1 MEEYENIIVIKHED
15 MDWIVEHRS
24 NIHELTFIGM
34 FNGYTKYTKNIS
46 AELAGYSW
54 SHYKYIG
61 HILCEREFDD
71 EIVFS
76 ILNDFSENIL
86 DHNIHTITFPN
97 YTKKTNSISI
107 TKNNR
112 EIFLLECK
120 KYKSDQLENAMI
132 KSYLNHINAT
142 KKLLSRIDT
151 LENTVEKFS
160 NIVND
165 LLAIKND
172 CDNLDWRRETNK
184 SEKLIS

>member
-1 MEEYENIIVIKHED
+1 MFEKILPQAENLLREII
-15 MDWIVEHRS
+15 
-24 NIHELTFIGM
+24 EL
-34 FNGYTKYTKNIS
+34 KNKKS
-46 AELAGYSW
+46 DENLYWNNRFG
-54 SHYKYIG
+54 
-61 HILCEREFDD
+61 ILEFDD